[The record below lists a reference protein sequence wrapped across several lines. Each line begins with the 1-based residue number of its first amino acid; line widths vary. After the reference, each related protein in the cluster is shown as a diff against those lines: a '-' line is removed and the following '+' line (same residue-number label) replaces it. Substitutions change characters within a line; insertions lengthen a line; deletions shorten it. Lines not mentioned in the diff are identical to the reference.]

1 MVRKLQI
8 SEIPLNNF
16 NLTPFFGKCQNLSF
30 LVHLNICG
38 SKVGDVICKKLLDN
52 LYLGGCHIT
61 LKALELSDC
70 NISLSNNTMDVLTK
84 FSQLR

>member
-1 MVRKLQI
+1 MHRRIRTFIRSQQNY
-8 SEIPLNNF
+8 EI
-16 NLTPFFGKCQNLSF
+16 KCQNLSF